1 MHDKKANSLNK
12 LLAVCE
18 LNAILIIAKV
28 AKACNQLGLRLTKG
42 KTDIWKRK

>member
-1 MHDKKANSLNK
+1 MYDKKANSLNK
-12 LLAVCE
+12 LLAVYE